1 MEENKMEVK
10 NISQEAFNKEVLESD
25 VPVLV
30 DLWAPWC
37 GPCKMLGP
45 VVEEVAAESTGVKVV
60 KVNVDEAMDIA
71 QQYRVVSIPTLLV
84 FKDGKEVKRS
94 IGVIP
99 KAEILK
105 LLEV

>member
-1 MEENKMEVK
+1 MEVK
-10 NISQEAFNKEVLESD
+10 NISQEAFNKEVLETD

-84 FKDGKEVKRS
+84 FKGGKEVKRS

>member
-1 MEENKMEVK
+1 MEEKKMEVK

>member
-1 MEENKMEVK
+1 MEVK

>member
-1 MEENKMEVK
+1 MEAK

>member
-1 MEENKMEVK
+1 
-10 NISQEAFNKEVLESD
+10 
-25 VPVLV
+25 
-30 DLWAPWC
+30 
-37 GPCKMLGP
+37 MLGP

>member
-1 MEENKMEVK
+1 MEVK

-84 FKDGKEVKRS
+84 FKGGKEVKRS

>member
-1 MEENKMEVK
+1 MEVK
-10 NISQEAFNKEVLESD
+10 NISQEAFNKEVLEAD

>member
-1 MEENKMEVK
+1 MEVK
-10 NISQEAFNKEVLESD
+10 NISQEAFNREVLESD